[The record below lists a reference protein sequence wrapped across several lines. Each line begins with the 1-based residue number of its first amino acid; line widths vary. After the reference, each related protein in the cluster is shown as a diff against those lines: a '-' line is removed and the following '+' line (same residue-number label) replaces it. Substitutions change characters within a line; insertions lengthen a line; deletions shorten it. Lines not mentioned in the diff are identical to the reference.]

1 MNSQGKSVGPYEL
14 FAYLPGYGWDWFVDS
29 GWTKLRGDG
38 GVIEDAKEF
47 LHDGYR
53 VAMIVDSDGHAT
65 HMEYWGLAQPRT
77 MKLEAGTYDFIE
89 AQHVLFEARK
99 NAGSSFDLA
108 AERGRFYSEGGQ

>member
-77 MKLEAGTYDFIE
+77 MKLEAGSYDFIE

-108 AERGRFYSEGGQ
+108 AERGRFYSEGVR